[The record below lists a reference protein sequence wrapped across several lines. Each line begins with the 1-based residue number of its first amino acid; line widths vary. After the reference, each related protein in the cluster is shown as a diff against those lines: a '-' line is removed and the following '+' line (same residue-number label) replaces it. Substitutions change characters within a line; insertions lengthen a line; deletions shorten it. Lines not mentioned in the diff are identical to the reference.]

1 MSERD
6 PARTGS
12 PAPLSRRDRW
22 IGYGLLGGLVV
33 VLAIGLAVIVS
44 PPLIDDLRGYLPLL
58 AALGLVSTAGGF
70 WYLWWRPR

>member
-6 PARTGS
+6 PASTR
-12 PAPLSRRDRW
+12 PPPPLSRRDRW
-22 IGYGLLGGLVV
+22 IGYALLSGLAA
-33 VLAIGLAVIVS
+33 VLAVGFAVIVS

-58 AALGLVSTAGGF
+58 VTIGFASTAGGF